1 MLGIFHHIREFL
13 LSALKRYPPG
23 RLLQYLLALCR
34 AVFSRRKSKCSDR
47 DSSHEFVPKT
57 LTLAEGKESLSEGG
71 IAMAPM
77 AHGISGS
84 TTPKQAEEG
93 SAADANKSSSTK
105 NDHPPELEVITSE
118 PPLKK
123 GLHYMWTK
131 GPSLFNMVSLLDHPG
146 LIQRS
151 LAHTQIKKDG
161 VYSTD
166 AKKWGEFCKTYA
178 SDTIQVNL
186 LATVLLAANMS
197 FLGIPPIND
206 NGLSYLPQR
215 FSYLSLLAAL
225 ASIVMGS
232 AVRSPRLFVSNS
244 QSHYW

>member
-77 AHGISGS
+77 GHVISGS

-93 SAADANKSSSTK
+93 SAADANKSSSCVCAQLLPIVCANHHHLHSTK

-186 LATVLLAANMS
+186 L
-197 FLGIPPIND
+197 
-206 NGLSYLPQR
+206 
-215 FSYLSLLAAL
+215 
-225 ASIVMGS
+225 
-232 AVRSPRLFVSNS
+232 VSS
-244 QSHYW
+244 GAPHTSTAGC